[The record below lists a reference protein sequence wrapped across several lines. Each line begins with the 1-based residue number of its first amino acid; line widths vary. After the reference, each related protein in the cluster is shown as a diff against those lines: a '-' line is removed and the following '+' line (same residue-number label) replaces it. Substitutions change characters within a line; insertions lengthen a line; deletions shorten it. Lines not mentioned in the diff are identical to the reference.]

1 MVTSAFN
8 AKRFAGKPLK
18 QPLYQFDSVASCNRD
33 LEGSTLYEVT
43 NRDDYVDATAEM
55 VLLCNE
61 ATRRSKRHAQG
72 GKRTSKPLS
81 LEYIADRLDIDDP
94 MTGYFVR
101 DKDSKLQGFITCT
114 TFTNWQKTFRWDSVH
129 DSAFSYD
136 EEHMAQQM
144 LNGERV
150 YDADGSLAAQ
160 LQQTV
165 RCGDPWNE
173 GIVWPQ
179 LAEISLLGGLGCGKA
194 LLGLVIEQLETM
206 KPTAN
211 QNYDYVVLQATEN
224 SIPFYESM
232 GFIRVGALTIDD
244 QFLKKRNAASKQ
256 DDDTESKESATTAAP
271 IDPSS
276 PVDSENDPSEI
287 VSSPVTVYVV
297 EKPGESPT
305 DISKKF
311 NVSVWD
317 IVFLNHYLYKDLN
330 SRSRLMK
337 GTKIFIPSHAEA
349 KADASVLAKS
359 LKDLEGES
367 SAPRWYIS
375 RENDTPKMIAR
386 KFGVNCKELVRAN
399 IERLPELLPL
409 SRLKD
414 GTRIKVSHFHL
425 HEDVHVPYCHW
436 TFPDDSFENGEPSY
450 MMARKLNRRPGA
462 AAKDRPVQSSFAV
475 PVSKYLRPP
484 ATLFHEVTVPP
495 KTPKSASKKKGKQ
508 AVTPAVEIPGKPKR
522 PLSSYVIFCSEH
534 RDILQEEL
542 AGKPASEH
550 SKVLA
555 ARWKELG
562 DEEKAAY
569 LKKHEAAKKEYEKA
583 LAKYEINLAR
593 FFEKHPDMRPVQNN
607 DEVDQSPEGGSLF
620 NKVVT
625 VKAEALRGS
634 HKEFKYFYVL
644 TFIPDLMWCHL
655 VPMRQ
660 VGIWGSDKPKC
671 EGRPIWMLVDESEG
685 KELDIS
691 ASFCHPVKSRGMKR
705 TADADEEQWDI
716 PSSANAINVAAK
728 VSTDGDRTDDSA
740 MTPARVA
747 AVAKKSSATKSAS
760 KSIKR
765 KSESERVHEE
775 RAPQPQ
781 KKGKSNAKLMKSV
794 HEILGKIRDVPLR
807 KAAPLG
813 VGTLCEGNSA
823 LSLKKVPGKA
833 PTGKRK
839 DLASHA
845 EEATSVS
852 SDRESPPPMAGLP
865 EAVSESK
872 GRAAKKDATEKQPP
886 RKAPKKRGLRSPNKS
901 SQLSK
906 CQVAVSLRPRRDA
919 TVTPLSCES
928 GQSNKKRQ
936 RCEATPQGTS
946 DASDTAIIQE
956 EDLGC
961 ELTADDKTIM
971 KKTPEG
977 KDSPTPIAAFSVPNV
992 SSPRPTKRSRINE
1005 RESSGPTSDKKR
1017 LNRPEPALL
1026 KGRSPLR
1033 RSPSRRATAIF
1044 TEKSQ
1049 LGISSPLLLSR
1060 RLIIS

>member
-1 MVTSAFN
+1 
-8 AKRFAGKPLK
+8 
-18 QPLYQFDSVASCNRD
+18 
-33 LEGSTLYEVT
+33 
-43 NRDDYVDATAEM
+43 
-55 VLLCNE
+55 
-61 ATRRSKRHAQG
+61 
-72 GKRTSKPLS
+72 
-81 LEYIADRLDIDDP
+81 

-136 EEHMAQQM
+136 DEHMAQQM
-144 LNGERV
+144 MNGTRV

-194 LLGLVIEQLETM
+194 LLGLVIEHLETM

-244 QFLKKRNAASKQ
+244 RFLKKRNAAAEQ
-256 DDDTESKESATTAAP
+256 EDDTESEESASAAVP
-271 IDPSS
+271 INPSS
-276 PVDSENDPSEI
+276 PADSENDPSEI

-305 DISKKF
+305 DIAKKF

-317 IVFLNHYLYKDLN
+317 IIFLNHYVYKDLN

-337 GTKIFIPSHAEA
+337 GTNVFIPSHAEA

-359 LKDLEGES
+359 QTDLEGES
-367 SAPRWYIS
+367 SAPRWYIA

-450 MMARKLNRRPGA
+450 MMARKLNRRPGT
-462 AAKDRPVQSSFAV
+462 AAKDRPIQSALAV
-475 PVSKYLRPP
+475 PISKYVRPP
-484 ATLFHEVTVPP
+484 STLFHEVTVPP
-495 KTPKSASKKKGKQ
+495 KTPKSASRKKGKQ
-508 AVTPAVEIPGKPKR
+508 AATPAVEIPGKPKR

-534 RDILQEEL
+534 RDILQDEL

-555 ARWKELG
+555 ARWKEIG
-562 DEEKAAY
+562 DEEKAGY

-593 FFEKHPDMRPVQNN
+593 FFEKHPDMRPDQRN
-607 DEVDQSPEGGSLF
+607 DEGDPSPEGGSLF

-625 VKAEALRGS
+625 VKAEALKGS
-634 HKEFKYFYVL
+634 HNEFKYFYVL

-691 ASFCHPVKSRGMKR
+691 ASFCHPVKSRGMKH

-716 PSSANAINVAAK
+716 PSSGHALNAAAK
-728 VSTDGDRTDDSA
+728 VSNEGGRTKDCI
-740 MTPARVA
+740 MTPAPIA
-747 AVAKKSSATKSAS
+747 AVAKKKSGATKSAS
-760 KSIKR
+760 KSMKR
-765 KSESERVHEE
+765 KSDSFGTTSFSKRPLDERT
-775 RAPQPQ
+775 PPPP
-781 KKGKSNAKLMKSV
+781 KKGKPQEKLMKSEP
-794 HEILGKIRDVPLR
+794 EILGTEIGDFPFC
-807 KAAPLG
+807 KAASLG
-813 VGTLCEGNSA
+813 IGILCEDESPSSRGNPA
-823 LSLKKVPGKA
+823 LSLKKTPQKVP
-833 PTGKRK
+833 TRK
-839 DLASHA
+839 SKDRACHV
-845 EEATSVS
+845 EEVASVS
-852 SDRESPPPMAGLP
+852 SDRESPSPNAGLP
-865 EAVSESK
+865 EAVSETK
-872 GRAAKKDATEKQPP
+872 AQAAKKDVTGRRPP
-886 RKAPKKRGLRSPNKS
+886 RKATKKRGLRSPSKS
-901 SQLSK
+901 LPESK
-906 CQVAVSLRPRRDA
+906 GQVATSSRPRRVA
-919 TVTPLSCES
+919 TMTSFSCES
-928 GQSNKKRQ
+928 AQLNATRQ
-936 RCEATPQGTS
+936 RCGKTVKETS
-946 DASDTAIIQE
+946 GASDTAIIQE
-956 EDLGC
+956 EEIGC
-961 ELTADDKTIM
+961 KLAADEKTIM
-971 KKTPEG
+971 KKMPEG
-977 KDSPTPIAAFSVPNV
+977 IDSPTQNAACSFINV
-992 SSPRPTKRSRINE
+992 SSSRPTKRSKLNE
-1005 RESSGPTSDKKR
+1005 QENSGPTSDTTC
-1017 LNRPEPALL
+1017 LNRPETELF
-1026 KGRSPLR
+1026 KEKSPFR
-1033 RSPSRRATAIF
+1033 RSPTRRATAIF
-1044 TEKSQ
+1044 PERAQ
-1049 LGISSPLLLSR
+1049 LRMSSPLLMSR